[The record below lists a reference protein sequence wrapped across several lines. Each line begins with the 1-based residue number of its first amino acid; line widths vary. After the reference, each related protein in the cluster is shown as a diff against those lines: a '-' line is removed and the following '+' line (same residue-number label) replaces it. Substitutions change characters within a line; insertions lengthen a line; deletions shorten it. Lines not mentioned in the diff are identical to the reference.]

1 MNRLNSPAP
10 RRRLRPRDYDGFR
23 ETLAA
28 PAPRTYRDDIDRAPI
43 RPSYARVT
51 PTMEQIV
58 RIGATILNTLL
69 VVRFIVALF
78 TTNTGNAFV
87 NIIFNSTTWLVRP
100 FQYLFG
106 APPSGGGGYIDLPA
120 LGAIA
125 VITLAAWIISSLV
138 RDYDYR

>member
-1 MNRLNSPAP
+1 MSRLNSPAP
-10 RRRLRPRDYDGFR
+10 RRRLRPRDYDDFR

-28 PAPRTYRDDIDRAPI
+28 PAPRTYRDDII
-43 RPSYARVT
+43 RTPARPGYTRSTPS
-51 PTMEQIV
+51 MEQIV
-58 RIGATILNTLL
+58 RIAATILNTLL

-78 TTNTGNAFV
+78 STDTSNTFIKIILNA
-87 NIIFNSTTWLVRP
+87 TTWLVRP

-106 APPSGGGGYIDLPA
+106 TPPSGGSYFDLPA